1 MKYSQK
7 LQNTVSE
14 RPTVKESESIKSVLV
29 DQGVPCGV
37 ESCSEVSA
45 AFVYHANTGKTV
57 LQGEANNWDDAYL
70 GPWEVAYVEVL
81 DRYPHNVAYHPKTNQ
96 VVDLSLGQF
105 SELETDRFVG
115 TKESYLNLTKGTNWV
130 VQKYTVPDT
139 LSVLAKTLKRRLKKG
154 EKT

>member
-1 MKYSQK
+1 METIKK
-7 LQNTVSE
+7 
-14 RPTVKESESIKSVLV
+14 SIKSVH

-57 LQGEANNWDDAYL
+57 LQGEANDWDDAYL
-70 GPWEVAYVEVL
+70 DLWEVGPWEVAYVEVL
-81 DRYPHNVAYHPKTNQ
+81 DRYPHNVAYHPKTNK

-105 SELETDRFVG
+105 SELKTDRFEG
-115 TKESYLNLTKGTNWV
+115 TKESYLSLTKGTNWV

-139 LSVLAKTLKRRLKKG
+139 LSVLAKTLKRKFPKG
-154 EKT
+154 EKHEQL